1 MAVPKR
7 KTSKTRRNTRR
18 AHDAIQFNV
27 ALVRCGNCSE
37 WHERHRVCTACGVYR
52 GRQVF
57 EVQEV

>member
-1 MAVPKR
+1 MAVPQR
-7 KTSKTRRNTRR
+7 KTSKTRRNKRR

-27 ALVRCGNCSE
+27 ALVRCNNCGE
-37 WHERHRVCTACGVYR
+37 WHERHRVCMECGQYR